1 MERFDGLRPARL
13 KVGIISAGRVGTALG
28 VALQRA
34 DHVVVACSAISHASR
49 RRAQR
54 RLPDT
59 PVLPPLDVA
68 ASAELLLLAVTDS
81 ELAGLV
87 SGLAAT
93 SAVRPQT
100 IVAHTSGAN
109 GIGILAPLA
118 QQGCIP
124 LAIHPAMTFT
134 GSDEDISRLPDTCF
148 GITAADDVGYA
159 IGQSLVLEMGG
170 EPFCVREDARILYHA
185 ALAHASNHIVT
196 VLADAL
202 EALRAALSG
211 GELLGQQT
219 VDDQPGGI
227 VERIVGP
234 LARAALENT
243 LQRGQAALTG
253 PVARGDAA
261 AVADHLAARGRRRS
275 AGPGIPDKRAA
286 DRAARTR
293 PRGCRRGF
301 DGMTIPA
308 FHPGELNVYSAP
320 GDVADVSRAL
330 RLTGR
335 RVMLV
340 PTMGALHEGH
350 LALVRA
356 AKRVPGSVVVVSIF
370 VNPMQF
376 GAGEDLD
383 AYPRTPDDDLAQLR
397 AEGVEIAFTPTTAA
411 MYPDGLRTTVQPG
424 PLAAELEGGPRPTH
438 FAGVLTVVLK
448 LLQIVRP
455 DRVFFGEKDYQQLVL
470 IRQLVADFN
479 LDVAVVG
486 VPTVREADGLAMSSR
501 NRYLDPAQR
510 AAAVALSAAL
520 TAAAHAATAGAQA
533 ALDAA
538 RAVLDAAPGVAVDYL
553 ELRDIGLGP
562 MPLNGSGR
570 LLVAARLGTTRLL
583 DNIAIEIGTFAGTD
597 RPDGYRAIL
606 ESHWRN

>member
-211 GELLGQQT
+211 GDCSANKPSTTSRAGSWSASSGRW
-219 VDDQPGGI
+219 P
-227 VERIVGP
+227 ER
-234 LARAALENT
+234 RW
-243 LQRGQAALTG
+243 
-253 PVARGDAA
+253 
-261 AVADHLAARGRRRS
+261 
-275 AGPGIPDKRAA
+275 
-286 DRAARTR
+286 RTR
-293 PRGCRRGF
+293 CSGDRPR
-301 DGMTIPA
+301 
-308 FHPGELNVYSAP
+308 S
-320 GDVADVSRAL
+320 
-330 RLTGR
+330 
-335 RVMLV
+335 
-340 PTMGALHEGH
+340 
-350 LALVRA
+350 
-356 AKRVPGSVVVVSIF
+356 
-370 VNPMQF
+370 
-376 GAGEDLD
+376 
-383 AYPRTPDDDLAQLR
+383 PDR
-397 AEGVEIAFTPTTAA
+397 SPAA
-411 MYPDGLRTTVQPG
+411 MRQRSRIIWRPSRTSTQRW
-424 PLAAELEGGPRPTH
+424 PRHT
-438 FAGVLTVVLK
+438 G
-448 LLQIVRP
+448 
-455 DRVFFGEKDYQQLVL
+455 
-470 IRQLVADFN
+470 
-479 LDVAVVG
+479 
-486 VPTVREADGLAMSSR
+486 
-501 NRYLDPAQR
+501 
-510 AAAVALSAAL
+510 
-520 TAAAHAATAGAQA
+520 
-533 ALDAA
+533 
-538 RAVLDAAPGVAVDYL
+538 
-553 ELRDIGLGP
+553 
-562 MPLNGSGR
+562 
-570 LLVAARLGTTRLL
+570 
-583 DNIAIEIGTFAGTD
+583 
-597 RPDGYRAIL
+597 
-606 ESHWRN
+606 